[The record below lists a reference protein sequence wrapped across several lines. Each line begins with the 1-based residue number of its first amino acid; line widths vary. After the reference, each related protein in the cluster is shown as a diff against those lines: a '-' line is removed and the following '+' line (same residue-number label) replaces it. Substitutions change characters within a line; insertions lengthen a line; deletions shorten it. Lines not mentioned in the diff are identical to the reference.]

1 MRANV
6 FTTALL
12 FLALGTSLASTGCA
26 SRSSDSAGSDASAAP
41 SGATTSAAPS
51 LAPVAAAS
59 PATAAATAAAPA
71 LTDVSGVNGQ
81 AAIEQFAALGVVDPV
96 SGEFHPGAPVLRR
109 DFIRWLVKAN
119 NALWA
124 DTPAKLVKLADSTE
138 SSAFSD
144 ITLKDP
150 DFPYIQ
156 GMQDAGYSV
165 GFPDKTFRPDVALT
179 REQMFAIKNVF
190 DRGSVDPGLQKSLDF
205 ARNTAMPPWK
215 DKQSISKTYVAA
227 IATGANGGADS
238 FGLVYGASSL
248 FHPQAAVT
256 RAQAAEALTVIGDH
270 QFYSGG
276 HRTLAQVPASPTPA
290 PPTQTATP

>member
-6 FTTALL
+6 FTAAALC
-12 FLALGTSLASTGCA
+12 LAIGTSLASAGCA
-26 SRSSDSAGSDASAAP
+26 SRSSDSAGADASAAP
-41 SGATTSAAPS
+41 AGAPASEAPS
-51 LAPVAAAS
+51 LAS
-59 PATAAATAAAPA
+59 PAAAATTTAPAPA
-71 LTDVSGVNGQ
+71 LTDVAGVNGE
-81 AAIEQFAALGVVDPV
+81 AAIEQFAALGVVDPA

-119 NALWA
+119 NMLWS
-124 DTPAKLVKLADSTE
+124 DTPAKLLKLADTTE
-138 SSAFSD
+138 TSAFSD
-144 ITLKDP
+144 VGVKDP

-165 GFPDKTFRPDVALT
+165 GFPDKSFRPDAALT

-190 DRGSVDPGLQKSLDF
+190 DRGSIDPGLQKGLDY

-215 DKQSISKTYVAA
+215 DKQTISKTYVAA

-248 FHPQAAVT
+248 FRPQAAVT
-256 RAQAAEALTVIGDH
+256 RAQAAELLTVIGDH
-270 QFYSGG
+270 QFYSGAR
-276 HRTLAQVPASPTPA
+276 RTIAQVPQSPA
-290 PPTQTATP
+290 PAVPTQSATP